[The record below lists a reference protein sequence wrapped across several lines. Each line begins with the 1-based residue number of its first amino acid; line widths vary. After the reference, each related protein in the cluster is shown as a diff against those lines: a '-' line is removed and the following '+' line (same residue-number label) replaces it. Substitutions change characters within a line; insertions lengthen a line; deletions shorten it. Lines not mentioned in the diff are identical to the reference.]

1 MVGGG
6 DESGTDRCSTAEAA
20 LEGCPSACAHP
31 ETSLHT
37 ICKVCIE
44 DPFELSHDLGR
55 TVDRQTSG
63 VLRKEFLRAATLLR
77 DSPNP
82 LHQLFERFIGS
93 TMQRPDALRVALF
106 DNPEHAWS
114 GIK

>member
-1 MVGGG
+1 MRVAQIALQ
-6 DESGTDRCSTAEAA
+6 RQKR
-20 LEGCPSACAHP
+20 LEGGPLHALNP
-31 ETSLHT
+31 KTSLHT
-37 ICKVCIE
+37 FCKVCIE

-82 LHQLFERFIGS
+82 LHQLFERFIGKH
-93 TMQRPDALRVALF
+93 
-106 DNPEHAWS
+106 HAET
-114 GIK
+114 